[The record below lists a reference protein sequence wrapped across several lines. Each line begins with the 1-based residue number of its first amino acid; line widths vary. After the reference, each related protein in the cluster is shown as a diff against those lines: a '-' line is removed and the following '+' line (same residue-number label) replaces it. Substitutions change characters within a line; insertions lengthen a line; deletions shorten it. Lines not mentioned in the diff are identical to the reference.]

1 MIRLQDGR
9 LVERIET
16 MAEFLEIRALIDPVY
31 ILSQKRGKILVPCM
45 NTLLVRYELVLENL
59 YNPNSVSEE
68 KLQGL
73 AFESIP
79 DNGMCFPVLVICD
92 EEQVRFVIIDGAHR
106 TRSLGPDWLDCDYIP
121 VVVLPHD
128 MSKRLAATWQ
138 FNKLRGNHQV
148 DLDAELIRR
157 LCGQG
162 LTDEEIAVKLAVD
175 VDTVFR
181 YRQVAGIAEVVG
193 SKAEW
198 SMAWEM
204 RGDDDAT
211 E

>member
-1 MIRLQDGR
+1 MIRLRDGR
-9 LVERIET
+9 LVERVDSLQ
-16 MAEFLEIRALIDPVY
+16 EFLEIRGLIDPVF
-31 ILSQKRGKILVPCM
+31 IQSRSRGPILVPCM
-45 NTLLVRYELVLENL
+45 STLLVRYELVLENL
-59 YNPNSVSEE
+59 YNPNSVSAE
-68 KLQGL
+68 KLEGL
-73 AFESIP
+73 AYESIP

-92 EEQVRFVIIDGAHR
+92 EDQLRFVIVDGAHR
-106 TRSLGPDWLDCDYIP
+106 TRALGPEWLGCDYIP

-128 MSKRLAATWQ
+128 MSRRLAATWQ
-138 FNKLRGNHQV
+138 FNKLRGHHQV

-162 LTDEEIAVKLAVD
+162 LADEEIAAKLAID
-175 VDTVFR
+175 VDSVFR
-181 YRQVAGIAEVVG
+181 YRQVAGIAEVIG

-204 RGDDDAT
+204 TDG